1 MKRIMFSG
9 WHHHSCWFGF
19 SEHDGSRGFL
29 CLNFS
34 ASDEGGLV
42 FFSLEIG
49 GGGCQTNDKAPP
61 HVSCL
66 TKILNCSSEL

>member
-29 CLNFS
+29 CLNFA
-34 ASDEGGLV
+34 ASDERRFV
-42 FFSLEIG
+42 SFSWEMWGVG
-49 GGGCQTNDKAPP
+49 GGVNYW
-61 HVSCL
+61 
-66 TKILNCSSEL
+66 